1 MSRRLADD
9 PLSAVDPHAVPPV
22 TRRAELEAAA
32 AINVLAGCWLVAA
45 PFVLDDTAGDPLLVD
60 RLVGLVVAAVGL
72 ARLGGRLRASR
83 LAWAPA
89 TLGGGLIITALLLAD
104 SDTARFN
111 ETAIGAIVLLAGTVG
126 AAVSGVQRRSLRS

>member
-45 PFVLDDTAGDPLLVD
+45 PFVLDYTAGDPLLVD
-60 RLVGLVVAAVGL
+60 RLVGIVVAAVGL

-89 TLGGGLIITALLLAD
+89 TLERLCCWPTRTPRGSTRRPPGRSSCSPAQSA
-104 SDTARFN
+104 
-111 ETAIGAIVLLAGTVG
+111 
-126 AAVSGVQRRSLRS
+126 QR